1 MTAHSVVVVGDAHLG
16 AIPDVNEEAML
27 AFLDHVPALG
37 DALLVTGDLFDFW
50 FTWRRVI
57 PRPAI
62 RTTAALV
69 TLARRLP
76 VMMIGG
82 NHDRWGHDFWNRES
96 GVRFEPH
103 RLELDVGGLRVLTLH
118 GDGMHRE
125 HLSAD
130 LLNRIINAPSVIR
143 AVAALPPGIA
153 FWAADRLRHNAEY
166 AAAHPELADAAA
178 IRQHAVAEQLLR
190 DQPGL
195 GAVVMGH
202 THRAAVREVAPG
214 RWYLNPG
221 AWLDG
226 HCYGLLDGTGA
237 ALHRFS

>member
-1 MTAHSVVVVGDAHLG
+1 MVGDAHLG
-16 AIPDVNEEAML
+16 AIPGVNEEAML

-57 PRPAI
+57 PRLAI
-62 RTTAALV
+62 RTTAALM

-76 VMMIGG
+76 VMMVGG

-103 RLELDVGGLRVLTLH
+103 RLELAVDGRRVLTLH

-125 HLSAD
+125 HPSAD
-130 LLNRIINAPSVIR
+130 LLNRVINAPSVIR

-153 FWAADRLRHNAEY
+153 FWAADRLRHDAEY
-166 AAAHPELADAAA
+166 AASHPEIADAAA
-178 IRQHAVAEQLLR
+178 IRQHTVAQKLLSEE
-190 DQPGL
+190 PEL

-202 THRAAVREVAPG
+202 THRAAVHEVAPG

-226 HCYGLLDGTGA
+226 HRYGLLDGTSA
-237 ALHRFS
+237 TLHRFS